1 MDNTD
6 YLTNTHD
13 VGAGRISVT
22 SNDYGYG
29 TYTTMSDHGAS
40 TAGVAYITVHSN
52 GHTSIHWND
61 TFYSYDGGDALA
73 IVSYFA
79 CTLSMGKTANL
90 IKRTSTLV
98 SKHVKDG
105 AGVMR
110 VAA

>member
-1 MDNTD
+1 MNNNE

-13 VGAGRISVT
+13 VGAGRITVT

-29 TYTTMSDHGAS
+29 TYTTMGDHGAS

-61 TFYSYDGGDALA
+61 AYYSYEGGDALA

-79 CTLSMGKTANL
+79 CTLSMGKTANF
-90 IKRTSTLV
+90 IKRTARMVGKYDLHQ
-98 SKHVKDG
+98 K
-105 AGVMR
+105 

>member
-29 TYTTMSDHGAS
+29 TYTTMCDHGAS
-40 TAGVAYITVHSN
+40 TAGVAYITVHSS
-52 GHTSIHWND
+52 GRTSVHWNGVY
-61 TFYSYDGGDALA
+61 YSYSGGDALA

-79 CTLSMGKTANL
+79 CTLSMGKTANF
-90 IKRTSTLV
+90 IKRTSTLER
-98 SKHVKDG
+98 KRVKDG